1 MNRLISRLTKLEQ
14 QFKAKIDPYWAE
26 IQKMSIEEI
35 RAERKRIEARLAKS
49 NCPHCPD
56 CTTPERCLDIAT
68 ERKQIRARL
77 NSE

>member
-1 MNRLISRLTKLEQ
+1 MNRLISLLTKLEQ
-14 QFKAKIDPYWAE
+14 QSKTKIDPYLAE
-26 IQKMSIEEI
+26 IQQLSVEEI

-56 CTTPERCLDIAT
+56 CTTPEIYLEIA
-68 ERKQIRARL
+68 QIRARL